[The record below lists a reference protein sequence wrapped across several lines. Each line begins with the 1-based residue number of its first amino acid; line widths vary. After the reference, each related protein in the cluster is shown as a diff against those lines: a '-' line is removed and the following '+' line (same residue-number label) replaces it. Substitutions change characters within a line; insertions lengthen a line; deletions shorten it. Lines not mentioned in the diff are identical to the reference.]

1 MALVDPNIAMGY
13 RGIELPNQLAQ
24 YGQIAQIQHAQNQNQ
39 LAQYQLGSAQRA
51 DVASNALNKAYQDNT
66 NPNTG
71 EVDFAGI
78 NRSLASAGAGS
89 QIPGQLKAQSELA
102 AARTTRDK
110 AQAELVDA
118 RLKQSRQLLGNV
130 NPNDPTAAA
139 QLIAWNNASHADPV
153 LGTVLKSNG
162 FAPENFNAM
171 VETAAAK
178 GPQAVADLLL
188 RSQLGVEKFAE
199 LNKSTLTPQT
209 LGPTTRILSTPG
221 LGGAATVVP
230 GSTANMGMAPGEA
243 SRLAISAASADPY
256 NLTGLQA
263 RFGGPAAAAPTVGAP
278 KPNISAAIQ
287 AGLTGEDFL
296 THIPTSVA
304 NQVRAIGEGRS
315 PSPAARSLSTP
326 AGRQLMELVN
336 QAYPNY
342 DAKEYVTKTAAE
354 KAFVGKRGDTTRS
367 FNVLVD
373 HLGTLQQAADALQNG
388 DTRLFNQTGNFIG
401 LQTGTTPPADF
412 NAIKRIVADEITKA
426 VLGGAGALGDRK
438 SIDDAISAASSPQQL
453 SSVISK
459 YKQLAGGQLNGLEQ
473 QYSATTGKTDFR
485 DKFLTPTTR
494 AALGTTSTASNI
506 PAAAI
511 ADLKAGIG
519 TDAQFDEHFGAGA
532 AARARGGK

>member
-24 YGQIAQIQHAQNQNQ
+24 YGQIAQIQNAQNQNQ

-51 DVASNALNKAYQDNT
+51 DVASNALNQAYRDNT
-66 NPNTG
+66 NPDTG
-71 EVDFAGI
+71 EVNFAGI

-102 AARTTRDK
+102 TANLTR
-110 AQAELVDA
+110 Q
-118 RLKQSRQLLGNV
+118 
-130 NPNDPTAAA
+130 
-139 QLIAWNNASHADPV
+139 
-153 LGTVLKSNG
+153 KSSL
-162 FAPENFNAM
+162 E
-171 VETAAAK
+171 
-178 GPQAVADLLL
+178 
-188 RSQLGVEKFAE
+188 VEKGKRDFMSQALRDISQNPSDANITAYVEDLNANTLFSSEEKARIHSNANQILAMPIAQRGAFMASQGATPSE
-199 LNKSTLTPQT
+199 LSPTLTPQT
-209 LGPTTRILSTPG
+209 LGSTTRILSTPRQ
-221 LGGAATVVP
+221 GGPATVVP
-230 GSTANMGMAPGEA
+230 GSTANMTMAPGEA

-278 KPNISAAIQ
+278 KPNISGAIQ

-388 DTRLFNQTGNFIG
+388 DTRLFNQAGNFIG
-401 LQTGTTPPADF
+401 LQTGITPPSDF
-412 NAIKRIVADEITKA
+412 NAVKRIVADEITKA
-426 VLGGAGALGDRK
+426 VLGGAAALGDRK
-438 SIDDAISAASSPQQL
+438 SIDDIINAASSPQQL
-453 SSVISK
+453 SSAISK
-459 YKQLAGGQLNGLEQ
+459 FKQLAGGQLNGLEQ

-485 DKFLTPTTR
+485 DKFLTPATR